1 MKKVKYLIFA
11 VIMFVSLIGTSYAA
25 SLGVSASTRNA
36 VVGNTIS
43 VTVSASGAAG
53 WEYCLNYD
61 SSVFRLTSAG
71 SDTGGACVKTGST
84 LIGYSKVTFK
94 FKAIKSGTGTF
105 SLRDAVMYGDDG
117 NPLTSSKGSVSVTA
131 RTQAEIQASYSANA
145 DLKSLGVDG
154 FEITPAFNKNTLE
167 YALTVENNVTSV
179 NVSAL
184 RADNTASVSGAGTI
198 QLSEGLN
205 VVTIVVT
212 AQKGNQ
218 KKYIINIERKELDPI
233 NVSVDNVSYTVV
245 RKAELLE
252 VPTYYEASTVT
263 IDGEEVPALYSDIT
277 KYTLVGLKD
286 EDGKIELYRYLE
298 DTGHKDMAPNM
309 FEKYYQ
315 FNTEVISFV
324 PVSIE
329 DTIYGYEK
337 TKKIEINDEEIEV
350 YYSKDNK
357 DYVLLYGMNM
367 TTGNEAWYQYD
378 IKENTFQRYVE
389 NNLKEIEEDKELYFL
404 LLCIAGG
411 ACALSL
417 LVMLVL
423 GVNNSKMKKK
433 NKKMLAMLEELNNRV
448 KGKEVVKPEIKEEE
462 VKEETEVKEEKE
474 EVTEVKKTRKK
485 KVKKEN

>member
-1 MKKVKYLIFA
+1 MKKVKYLLFA

-25 SLGVSASTRNA
+25 SLGVSASTKSA

-117 NPLTSSKGSVSVTA
+117 NPLSSSKGSVTVTA
-131 RTQAEIQASYSANA
+131 RTQAEIQASYNANA

-218 KKYIINIERKELDPI
+218 KKYVINIERKELDPI
-233 NVSVDNVSYTVV
+233 NVSVDNISYTVV

-252 VPTYYEASTVT
+252 IPTYYEASTIT
-263 IDGEEVPALYSDIT
+263 IDGEEVPILNNVSINVIDKSI
-277 KYTLVGLKD
+277 KFIVDKRI
-286 EDGKIELYRYLE
+286 K
-298 DTGHKDMAPNM
+298 
-309 FEKYYQ
+309 EKY
-315 FNTEVISFV
+315 FN
-324 PVSIE
+324 
-329 DTIYGYEK
+329 
-337 TKKIEINDEEIEV
+337 N
-350 YYSKDNK
+350 
-357 DYVLLYGMNM
+357 
-367 TTGNEAWYQYD
+367 
-378 IKENTFQRYVE
+378 
-389 NNLKEIEEDKELYFL
+389 
-404 LLCIAGG
+404 
-411 ACALSL
+411 
-417 LVMLVL
+417 
-423 GVNNSKMKKK
+423 
-433 NKKMLAMLEELNNRV
+433 
-448 KGKEVVKPEIKEEE
+448 
-462 VKEETEVKEEKE
+462 
-474 EVTEVKKTRKK
+474 
-485 KVKKEN
+485 

>member
-1 MKKVKYLIFA
+1 MKKVKYLLFA

-25 SLGVSASTRNA
+25 NLGVSASTKSA

-117 NPLTSSKGSVSVTA
+117 NPLSSSKGSVTVTA

-154 FEITPAFNKNTLE
+154 FEITPAFNKDTLE

-218 KKYIINIERKELDPI
+218 KKYVINIERKELDPI

-252 VPTYYEASTVT
+252 IPTYYEASTIT
-263 IDGEEVPALYSDIT
+263 IDGEEVPALYSEIT

-286 EDGKIELYRYLE
+286 EDGKIELYRYLG
-298 DTGHKDMAPNM
+298 DSDYKDMAPNM
-309 FEKYYQ
+309 FERYYQ

-324 PVSIE
+324 PVTIE
-329 DTIYGYEK
+329 DKIYGYES
-337 TKKIEINDEEIEV
+337 TKKIDINDEKIDV
-350 YYSKDNK
+350 YYNKDNK
-357 DYVLLYGMNM
+357 DYVLIYGMNM
-367 TTGNEAWYQYD
+367 TTGNEGWYQYD

-411 ACALSL
+411 VCALSL
-417 LVMLVL
+417 LLMLVL
-423 GVNNSKMKKK
+423 GINNSKMKKK
-433 NKKMLAMLEELNNRV
+433 NKKMLVMLEELNNRV
-448 KGKEVVKPEIKEEE
+448 KGKDVTND
-462 VKEETEVKEEKE
+462 ETKEEKE
-474 EVTEVKKTRKK
+474 ESLVKEEIEEVPEVKKTRNK

>member
-1 MKKVKYLIFA
+1 MKKVKYLLFA

-25 SLGVSASTRNA
+25 NLGVSASTKSA

-117 NPLTSSKGSVSVTA
+117 NPLSSSKGSVTVTA

-154 FEITPAFNKNTLE
+154 FEITPAFNKDTLE

-218 KKYIINIERKELDPI
+218 KKYVINIERKELDPI

-252 VPTYYEASTVT
+252 IPTYYEASTIT
-263 IDGEEVPALYSDIT
+263 IDGEEVPALYSEIT

-286 EDGKIELYRYLE
+286 EDGKIELYRYLG
-298 DTGHKDMAPNM
+298 DADYKDMAPNM
-309 FEKYYQ
+309 FERYYQ

-324 PVSIE
+324 PVTIE
-329 DTIYGYEK
+329 DKIYGYES
-337 TKKIEINDEEIEV
+337 TKKIDINDEKIDV
-350 YYSKDNK
+350 YYNKDNK
-357 DYVLLYGMNM
+357 DYVLIYGMNM
-367 TTGNEAWYQYD
+367 TTGNEGWYQYD

-411 ACALSL
+411 VCALSL
-417 LVMLVL
+417 LLMLVL
-423 GVNNSKMKKK
+423 GINNSKMKKK
-433 NKKMLAMLEELNNRV
+433 NKKMLVMLEELNNRV
-448 KGKEVVKPEIKEEE
+448 KGKDVTND
-462 VKEETEVKEEKE
+462 ETKEEKE
-474 EVTEVKKTRKK
+474 EALVKEEIEEVPEVKKTRNK

>member
-1 MKKVKYLIFA
+1 MKKVKYLLFA

-25 SLGVSASTRNA
+25 NLGVSASTKSA

-117 NPLTSSKGSVSVTA
+117 NPLSSSKGSVTVTA

-154 FEITPAFNKNTLE
+154 FEITPAFNKDTLE

-218 KKYIINIERKELDPI
+218 KKYVINIERKELDPI

-252 VPTYYEASTVT
+252 IPIYYEASTIT
-263 IDGEEVPALYSDIT
+263 IDGEEVPALYSEIT

-286 EDGKIELYRYLE
+286 EDGKIELYRYLG
-298 DTGHKDMAPNM
+298 DSDYKDMAPNM
-309 FEKYYQ
+309 FERYYQ

-324 PVSIE
+324 PVTIE
-329 DTIYGYEK
+329 DKIYGYES
-337 TKKIEINDEEIEV
+337 TKKIDINDEKIDV
-350 YYSKDNK
+350 YYNKDKK
-357 DYVLLYGMNM
+357 DYVLIYGMNM
-367 TTGNEAWYQYD
+367 TTGNEGWYQYD

-411 ACALSL
+411 VCALSL
-417 LVMLVL
+417 LLMLVL
-423 GVNNSKMKKK
+423 GINNSKMKKK
-433 NKKMLAMLEELNNRV
+433 NKKMLVMLEELNNRV
-448 KGKEVVKPEIKEEE
+448 KGKDVTND
-462 VKEETEVKEEKE
+462 ETKEEKE
-474 EVTEVKKTRKK
+474 EALVKEEIEEVPEVKKTRNK

>member
-1 MKKVKYLIFA
+1 MKKVKYLVFA

-25 SLGVSASTRNA
+25 SLGVSASTKSA

-117 NPLTSSKGSVSVTA
+117 NPLSSSKGSVTVTA

-154 FEITPAFNKNTLE
+154 FEITPAFNKDTLE

-205 VVTIVVT
+205 VVTVVVT

-218 KKYIINIERKELDPI
+218 KKYVINIERKELDPI
-233 NVSVDNVSYTVV
+233 NVSVDNVSYIVV

-252 VPTYYEASTVT
+252 IPTYYEASTIT
-263 IDGEEVPALYSDIT
+263 IDGEEVPALYSEIT

-286 EDGKIELYRYLE
+286 EDGKIELYRYLG
-298 DTGHKDMAPNM
+298 DADYKDMAPNM
-309 FEKYYQ
+309 FERYYQ

-324 PVSIE
+324 PVIIE
-329 DTIYGYEK
+329 DKIYGYES
-337 TKKIEINDEEIEV
+337 TKKIDINDEKIDV
-350 YYSKDNK
+350 YYNKDNN
-357 DYVLLYGMNM
+357 DYVLIYGMNM
-367 TTGNEAWYQYD
+367 TTGNEGWYQYD

-404 LLCIAGG
+404 LLCIVGG

-417 LVMLVL
+417 LLMLVL
-423 GVNNSKMKKK
+423 GINNSKMKKK
-433 NKKMLAMLEELNNRV
+433 NKKMLVMLEELNNRV
-448 KGKEVVKPEIKEEE
+448 KGKEVIKDETKEEKE
-462 VKEETEVKEEKE
+462 EALVKEEIE
-474 EVTEVKKTRKK
+474 EVTEVKKTRNK

>member
-1 MKKVKYLIFA
+1 MKKVKYLLFA

-25 SLGVSASTRNA
+25 NLGVSASTKSA

-117 NPLTSSKGSVSVTA
+117 NPLSSSKGSVTVTA

-154 FEITPAFNKNTLE
+154 FEITPAFNKDTLE

-218 KKYIINIERKELDPI
+218 KKYVINIERKELDPI

-252 VPTYYEASTVT
+252 IPTYYEASTIT
-263 IDGEEVPALYSDIT
+263 IDGEEVPALYSEIT

-286 EDGKIELYRYLE
+286 EDGKIELYRYLG
-298 DTGHKDMAPNM
+298 DADYKDMAPNM
-309 FEKYYQ
+309 FERYYQ

-324 PVSIE
+324 PVTIE
-329 DTIYGYEK
+329 DKIYGYES
-337 TKKIEINDEEIEV
+337 TKKIDINDEKIDV
-350 YYSKDNK
+350 YYNKDNK
-357 DYVLLYGMNM
+357 DYVLIYGMNM
-367 TTGNEAWYQYD
+367 TTGNEGWYQYD

-411 ACALSL
+411 VCALSL
-417 LVMLVL
+417 LLMLVL
-423 GVNNSKMKKK
+423 GINNSKMKKK
-433 NKKMLAMLEELNNRV
+433 NKKMLVMLEELNNRV
-448 KGKEVVKPEIKEEE
+448 KGKDVTND
-462 VKEETEVKEEKE
+462 ETKEEKE
-474 EVTEVKKTRKK
+474 ESLVKKEIEEVPEVKKTRNK

>member
-1 MKKVKYLIFA
+1 MKKVKYLLFA

-25 SLGVSASTRNA
+25 NLGVSASTKSA

-117 NPLTSSKGSVSVTA
+117 NPLSSSKGSVTVTA

-154 FEITPAFNKNTLE
+154 FEITPAFNKDTVE

-218 KKYIINIERKELDPI
+218 KKYVINIERKELDPI

-252 VPTYYEASTVT
+252 IPTYYEASTIT
-263 IDGEEVPALYSDIT
+263 IDGEEVPALYSEIT

-286 EDGKIELYRYLE
+286 EDGKIELYRYLG
-298 DTGHKDMAPNM
+298 DSDYKDMAPNM
-309 FEKYYQ
+309 FERYYQ

-324 PVSIE
+324 PVTIE
-329 DTIYGYEK
+329 DKIYGYES
-337 TKKIEINDEEIEV
+337 TKKIDINDEKIDV
-350 YYSKDNK
+350 YYNKDNK
-357 DYVLLYGMNM
+357 DYVLIYGMNM
-367 TTGNEAWYQYD
+367 TTGNEGWYQYD

-411 ACALSL
+411 VCALSL
-417 LVMLVL
+417 LLMLVL
-423 GVNNSKMKKK
+423 GINNSKMKKK
-433 NKKMLAMLEELNNRV
+433 NKKMLVMLEELNNRV
-448 KGKEVVKPEIKEEE
+448 KGKDVTND
-462 VKEETEVKEEKE
+462 ETKEEKE
-474 EVTEVKKTRKK
+474 ESLVKEEIEEVPEVKKTRNK

>member
-1 MKKVKYLIFA
+1 MKKVKYLLFA

-25 SLGVSASTRNA
+25 NLGVSASTKSA

-117 NPLTSSKGSVSVTA
+117 NPLSSSKGSVTVTA

-154 FEITPAFNKNTLE
+154 FEITPAFNKDTLE

-218 KKYIINIERKELDPI
+218 KKYVINIERKELDPI

-252 VPTYYEASTVT
+252 IPIYYEASTIT
-263 IDGEEVPALYSDIT
+263 IDGEEVPALYSEIT

-286 EDGKIELYRYLE
+286 EDGKIELYRYLG
-298 DTGHKDMAPNM
+298 DSDYKDMAPNM
-309 FEKYYQ
+309 FERYYQ
-315 FNTEVISFV
+315 FNTDVISFV
-324 PVSIE
+324 PVTIE
-329 DTIYGYEK
+329 DKIYGYES
-337 TKKIEINDEEIEV
+337 TKKIDINDEKIDV
-350 YYSKDNK
+350 YYNKDNK
-357 DYVLLYGMNM
+357 DYVLIYGMNM
-367 TTGNEAWYQYD
+367 ATGNEGWYQYD

-411 ACALSL
+411 VCALSL
-417 LVMLVL
+417 LLMLVL
-423 GVNNSKMKKK
+423 GINNSKMKKK
-433 NKKMLAMLEELNNRV
+433 NKKMLVMLEELNNRV
-448 KGKEVVKPEIKEEE
+448 KGKDVTND
-462 VKEETEVKEEKE
+462 ETKEEKE
-474 EVTEVKKTRKK
+474 ESLVKEEIEEVPEVKKTRNK

>member
-1 MKKVKYLIFA
+1 MKKVKYLLFA

-25 SLGVSASTRNA
+25 NLGVSASTKSA

-117 NPLTSSKGSVSVTA
+117 NPLSSSKGSVTVTA

-154 FEITPAFNKNTLE
+154 FETTPAFNKDTLE

-218 KKYIINIERKELDPI
+218 KKYVINIERKELDPI

-252 VPTYYEASTVT
+252 IPTYYEASTIT
-263 IDGEEVPALYSDIT
+263 IDGEEVPALYSEIT

-286 EDGKIELYRYLE
+286 EDGKIELYRYLG
-298 DTGHKDMAPNM
+298 DADYKDMAPNM
-309 FEKYYQ
+309 FERYYQ

-324 PVSIE
+324 PVTIE
-329 DTIYGYEK
+329 DKIYGYES
-337 TKKIEINDEEIEV
+337 TKKIDINDEKIDV
-350 YYSKDNK
+350 YYNKDNK
-357 DYVLLYGMNM
+357 DYVLIYGMNM
-367 TTGNEAWYQYD
+367 TTGNEGWYQYD

-411 ACALSL
+411 VCALSL
-417 LVMLVL
+417 LLMLVL
-423 GVNNSKMKKK
+423 GINNSKMKKK
-433 NKKMLAMLEELNNRV
+433 NKKMLVMLEELNNRV
-448 KGKEVVKPEIKEEE
+448 KGKDVTND
-462 VKEETEVKEEKE
+462 ETKEEKE
-474 EVTEVKKTRKK
+474 ESLVKKEIEEVPEVKKTRNK

>member
-1 MKKVKYLIFA
+1 MKKVKYLVFA

-25 SLGVSASTRNA
+25 SLGVSASTKSA

-117 NPLTSSKGSVSVTA
+117 NPLSSSKGSVTVTA

-218 KKYIINIERKELDPI
+218 KKYVINIERKELDPI
-233 NVSVDNVSYTVV
+233 NVSVDNISYTVV

-252 VPTYYEASTVT
+252 IPTYYEASTIT
-263 IDGEEVPALYSDIT
+263 IDGEEVPALYSEIT

-286 EDGKIELYRYLE
+286 EDGKIELYRYLG
-298 DTGHKDMAPNM
+298 DADYKDMAPNM
-309 FEKYYQ
+309 FERYYQ

-324 PVSIE
+324 PVTIE
-329 DTIYGYEK
+329 DKIYGYES
-337 TKKIEINDEEIEV
+337 TKKIDINDEKIDV
-350 YYSKDNK
+350 YYNKDNK
-357 DYVLLYGMNM
+357 DYVLIYGMNM
-367 TTGNEAWYQYD
+367 TTGNEGWYQYD

-404 LLCIAGG
+404 LLCIVGG

-417 LVMLVL
+417 LLMLVL
-423 GVNNSKMKKK
+423 GINNSKMKKK
-433 NKKMLAMLEELNNRV
+433 NKKMLVMLEELNNRV
-448 KGKEVVKPEIKEEE
+448 KGKDVTNDEI
-462 VKEETEVKEEKE
+462 KEEKE
-474 EVTEVKKTRKK
+474 EALVKEEIEEVPEVKKTRNK

>member
-1 MKKVKYLIFA
+1 MKKVKYLLFA

-25 SLGVSASTRNA
+25 NLGVSASTKSA

-117 NPLTSSKGSVSVTA
+117 NPLSSSKGSVTVTA

-218 KKYIINIERKELDPI
+218 KKYVINIERKELDPI

-252 VPTYYEASTVT
+252 IPTYYEASTIT
-263 IDGEEVPALYSDIT
+263 IDGEEVPALYSEIT

-286 EDGKIELYRYLE
+286 EDGKIELYRYLG
-298 DTGHKDMAPNM
+298 DADYKDMAPNM
-309 FEKYYQ
+309 FERYYQ

-324 PVSIE
+324 PVTIE
-329 DTIYGYEK
+329 DKIYGYES
-337 TKKIEINDEEIEV
+337 TKKIDINDEKIDV
-350 YYSKDNK
+350 YYNEDNK
-357 DYVLLYGMNM
+357 DYVLIYGMNM
-367 TTGNEAWYQYD
+367 TTGNEGWYQYD

-417 LVMLVL
+417 LLMLVL
-423 GVNNSKMKKK
+423 GINNSKMKKK
-433 NKKMLAMLEELNNRV
+433 NKKMLVMLEELNNRV
-448 KGKEVVKPEIKEEE
+448 KGKDVTND
-462 VKEETEVKEEKE
+462 ETKEEKE
-474 EVTEVKKTRKK
+474 ESLVKEEIEEVPEVKKTRNK

>member
-1 MKKVKYLIFA
+1 MKKVKYLLFA

-25 SLGVSASTRNA
+25 NLGVSASTKSA

-117 NPLTSSKGSVSVTA
+117 NPLSSSKGSVTVTA

-154 FEITPAFNKNTLE
+154 FEITPAFNKDTLE
-167 YALTVENNVTSV
+167 YALTVENNVTTV

-218 KKYIINIERKELDPI
+218 KKYVINIERKELDPI

-252 VPTYYEASTVT
+252 IPTYYEASTIT
-263 IDGEEVPALYSDIT
+263 IDGEEVPALYSEIT

-286 EDGKIELYRYLE
+286 EDGKIELYRYLGAS
-298 DTGHKDMAPNM
+298 DYKDMAPNM
-309 FEKYYQ
+309 FERYYQ

-324 PVSIE
+324 PVTIE
-329 DTIYGYEK
+329 DKIYGYES
-337 TKKIEINDEEIEV
+337 TKKIDINDEKIDV
-350 YYSKDNK
+350 YYNKDNK
-357 DYVLLYGMNM
+357 DYVLIYGMNM
-367 TTGNEAWYQYD
+367 TTGNEGWYQYD

-411 ACALSL
+411 VCALSL
-417 LVMLVL
+417 LLMLVL
-423 GVNNSKMKKK
+423 GINNSKMKKK
-433 NKKMLAMLEELNNRV
+433 NKKMLVMLEELNNRV
-448 KGKEVVKPEIKEEE
+448 KGKDVTND
-462 VKEETEVKEEKE
+462 ETKEEKE
-474 EVTEVKKTRKK
+474 ESLVKEEIEEVPEVKKTRNK

>member
-1 MKKVKYLIFA
+1 MKKVKYLLFA

-25 SLGVSASTRNA
+25 NLGVSASTKSA

-117 NPLTSSKGSVSVTA
+117 NPLSSSKGSVTVTA

-154 FEITPAFNKNTLE
+154 FEITPAFNKDTLE
-167 YALTVENNVTSV
+167 YALTVENNVTTV

-218 KKYIINIERKELDPI
+218 KKYVINIERKELDPI

-245 RKAELLE
+245 RKAESLE
-252 VPTYYEASTVT
+252 IPTYYEASTIT
-263 IDGEEVPALYSDIT
+263 IDGEEVPALYSEIT

-286 EDGKIELYRYLE
+286 EDGKIELYRYLG
-298 DTGHKDMAPNM
+298 DSDYKDMAPNM
-309 FEKYYQ
+309 FERYYQ

-324 PVSIE
+324 PVTIE
-329 DTIYGYEK
+329 DKIYGYES
-337 TKKIEINDEEIEV
+337 TKKIDINDEKIDV
-350 YYSKDNK
+350 YYNKDNK
-357 DYVLLYGMNM
+357 DYVLIYGMNM
-367 TTGNEAWYQYD
+367 TTGNEGWYQYD

-411 ACALSL
+411 VCALSL
-417 LVMLVL
+417 LLMLVL
-423 GVNNSKMKKK
+423 GINNSKMKKK
-433 NKKMLAMLEELNNRV
+433 NKKMLVMLEELNNRV
-448 KGKEVVKPEIKEEE
+448 KGKDVTND
-462 VKEETEVKEEKE
+462 ETKEEKE
-474 EVTEVKKTRKK
+474 ESLVKEEIEEVPEVKKTRNK

>member
-1 MKKVKYLIFA
+1 MKKVKYLLFA

-25 SLGVSASTRNA
+25 NLGVSASTKSA

-117 NPLTSSKGSVSVTA
+117 NPLSSSKGSVTVTA

-145 DLKSLGVDG
+145 DLKTLGVDG
-154 FEITPAFNKNTLE
+154 FEITPVFNKNTLE

-218 KKYIINIERKELDPI
+218 KKYVINIERKELDPI

-252 VPTYYEASTVT
+252 IPTYYEASTIT
-263 IDGEEVPALYSDIT
+263 IDGEEVPALYSEIT

-286 EDGKIELYRYLE
+286 EDGKIELYRYLG
-298 DTGHKDMAPNM
+298 DSDYKDMAPNM
-309 FEKYYQ
+309 FERYYQ

-324 PVSIE
+324 PVTIE
-329 DTIYGYEK
+329 DKIYGYES
-337 TKKIEINDEEIEV
+337 TKKIDINDEKIDV
-350 YYSKDNK
+350 YYNKDNK
-357 DYVLLYGMNM
+357 DYVLIYGMNM
-367 TTGNEAWYQYD
+367 TTGNEGWYQYD

-411 ACALSL
+411 VCVLSL
-417 LVMLVL
+417 LLMLVL
-423 GVNNSKMKKK
+423 GINNSKMKKK
-433 NKKMLAMLEELNNRV
+433 NKKMLVMLEELNNRV
-448 KGKEVVKPEIKEEE
+448 KGKDVTND
-462 VKEETEVKEEKE
+462 ETKEEKE
-474 EVTEVKKTRKK
+474 EAAVKEEIEEVPEVKKTRNK

>member
-1 MKKVKYLIFA
+1 MKKVKYLLFA

-25 SLGVSASTRNA
+25 NLGVSASTKSA

-117 NPLTSSKGSVSVTA
+117 NPLSSSKGSVTVTA

-154 FEITPAFNKNTLE
+154 FEITPAFNKDIVE

-218 KKYIINIERKELDPI
+218 KKYVINIERKELDPI

-245 RKAELLE
+245 RKVELLE
-252 VPTYYEASTVT
+252 IPTYYEASTIT
-263 IDGEEVPALYSDIT
+263 IDGEEVPALYSEIT

-286 EDGKIELYRYLE
+286 EDGKIELYRYLG
-298 DTGHKDMAPNM
+298 DSDYKDMAPNM
-309 FEKYYQ
+309 FERYYQ
-315 FNTEVISFV
+315 FNTDVISFV
-324 PVSIE
+324 PVTIE
-329 DTIYGYEK
+329 DKIYGYES
-337 TKKIEINDEEIEV
+337 TKKIDINDEKIDV
-350 YYSKDNK
+350 YYNKDNK
-357 DYVLLYGMNM
+357 DYVLIYGMNV
-367 TTGNEAWYQYD
+367 TTGNEGWYQYD

-411 ACALSL
+411 VCALSL
-417 LVMLVL
+417 LLMLVL
-423 GVNNSKMKKK
+423 GINNSKMKKK
-433 NKKMLAMLEELNNRV
+433 NKKMLVMLEELNNRV
-448 KGKEVVKPEIKEEE
+448 KGKDVTND
-462 VKEETEVKEEKE
+462 ETKEEKE
-474 EVTEVKKTRKK
+474 ESLVKEEIEEVPEVKKTRNK

>member
-1 MKKVKYLIFA
+1 MKKVKYLLFA

-25 SLGVSASTRNA
+25 NLGVSASTKSA

-117 NPLTSSKGSVSVTA
+117 NPLSSSKGSVTVTA

-154 FEITPAFNKNTLE
+154 FEITPAFNKDTLE
-167 YALTVENNVTSV
+167 YALTVENNVTTV

-218 KKYIINIERKELDPI
+218 KKYVINIERKELDPI

-252 VPTYYEASTVT
+252 IPTYYEASTIT
-263 IDGEEVPALYSDIT
+263 IDGEEVPALYSEIT

-286 EDGKIELYRYLE
+286 EDGKIELYRYLG
-298 DTGHKDMAPNM
+298 DSDYKDMAPNM
-309 FEKYYQ
+309 FERYYQ

-324 PVSIE
+324 PVTIE
-329 DTIYGYEK
+329 DKIYGYES
-337 TKKIEINDEEIEV
+337 TKKIDINDEKIDV
-350 YYSKDNK
+350 YYNKDNK
-357 DYVLLYGMNM
+357 DYVLIYGMNM
-367 TTGNEAWYQYD
+367 TTGNEGWYQYD

-411 ACALSL
+411 VCALSL
-417 LVMLVL
+417 LLMLVL
-423 GVNNSKMKKK
+423 GINNSKMKKK
-433 NKKMLAMLEELNNRV
+433 NKKMLVMLEELNNRV
-448 KGKEVVKPEIKEEE
+448 KGKDVTND
-462 VKEETEVKEEKE
+462 ETKEEKE
-474 EVTEVKKTRKK
+474 ESLVKEEIEEVPEVKKTRNK

>member
-1 MKKVKYLIFA
+1 MKKVKYLLFA

-25 SLGVSASTRNA
+25 NLGVSASTKSA

-117 NPLTSSKGSVSVTA
+117 NPLSSSKGSVTVTA

-145 DLKSLGVDG
+145 DLKSLGIDG
-154 FEITPAFNKNTLE
+154 FEITPAFNKDTLE

-218 KKYIINIERKELDPI
+218 KKYVINIERKELDPI

-252 VPTYYEASTVT
+252 IPTYYEASTIT
-263 IDGEEVPALYSDIT
+263 IDGEEVPALYSEIT

-286 EDGKIELYRYLE
+286 EDGKIELYRYLG
-298 DTGHKDMAPNM
+298 DADYKDMAPNM
-309 FEKYYQ
+309 FERYYQ

-324 PVSIE
+324 PVTIE
-329 DTIYGYEK
+329 DKIYGYES
-337 TKKIEINDEEIEV
+337 TKKIDINDEKIDV
-350 YYSKDNK
+350 YYNKDNK
-357 DYVLLYGMNM
+357 DYVLIYGMNM
-367 TTGNEAWYQYD
+367 TTGNEGWYQYD

-411 ACALSL
+411 VCVLSL
-417 LVMLVL
+417 LLMLVL
-423 GVNNSKMKKK
+423 GINNSKMKKK
-433 NKKMLAMLEELNNRV
+433 NKKMLVMLEELNNRV
-448 KGKEVVKPEIKEEE
+448 KGKDVTND
-462 VKEETEVKEEKE
+462 ETKEEKE
-474 EVTEVKKTRKK
+474 ESLVKEEIEEVPEVKKTRNK

>member
-1 MKKVKYLIFA
+1 MKKVKYLLFA

-25 SLGVSASTRNA
+25 NLGVSASTKSA

-117 NPLTSSKGSVSVTA
+117 NPLSSSKGSVTVTA

-145 DLKSLGVDG
+145 DLKSLGIDG
-154 FEITPAFNKNTLE
+154 FEITPAFNKDTLE

-218 KKYIINIERKELDPI
+218 KKYVINIERKELDPI

-252 VPTYYEASTVT
+252 IPTYYEASTIT
-263 IDGEEVPALYSDIT
+263 IDGEEVPALYSEIT

-286 EDGKIELYRYLE
+286 EDGKIELYRYLG
-298 DTGHKDMAPNM
+298 DSDYKDMAPNM
-309 FEKYYQ
+309 FERYYQ

-324 PVSIE
+324 PVTIE
-329 DTIYGYEK
+329 DKIYGYES
-337 TKKIEINDEEIEV
+337 TKKIDINDEKIDV
-350 YYSKDNK
+350 YYNKDNK
-357 DYVLLYGMNM
+357 DYVLIYGMNM
-367 TTGNEAWYQYD
+367 TTGNEGWYQYD

-411 ACALSL
+411 VCALSL
-417 LVMLVL
+417 LLMLVL
-423 GVNNSKMKKK
+423 GINNSKMKKK
-433 NKKMLAMLEELNNRV
+433 NKKMLVMLEELNNRV
-448 KGKEVVKPEIKEEE
+448 KGKDVTND
-462 VKEETEVKEEKE
+462 ETKEEKE
-474 EVTEVKKTRKK
+474 ESLVKKEIEEVPEVKKTRNK

>member
-1 MKKVKYLIFA
+1 MKKVKYLLFA

-25 SLGVSASTRNA
+25 NLGVSASTKSA

-117 NPLTSSKGSVSVTA
+117 NPLSSSKGSVTVTA

-154 FEITPAFNKNTLE
+154 FEITPAFNKDTVE

-218 KKYIINIERKELDPI
+218 KKYVINIERKELDPI

-252 VPTYYEASTVT
+252 IPTYYEASTIT
-263 IDGEEVPALYSDIT
+263 IDGEEVPALYSEIT

-286 EDGKIELYRYLE
+286 EDGKIELYRYLG
-298 DTGHKDMAPNM
+298 DADYKDMAPNM
-309 FEKYYQ
+309 FERYYQ

-324 PVSIE
+324 PVTIE
-329 DTIYGYEK
+329 DKIYGYES
-337 TKKIEINDEEIEV
+337 TKKIDINDEKIDV
-350 YYSKDNK
+350 YYNKDNK
-357 DYVLLYGMNM
+357 DYVLIYGMNM
-367 TTGNEAWYQYD
+367 TTGNEGWYQYD

-417 LVMLVL
+417 LLMLVL
-423 GVNNSKMKKK
+423 GINNSKMKKK
-433 NKKMLAMLEELNNRV
+433 NKKMLVMLEELNNRV
-448 KGKEVVKPEIKEEE
+448 KGKDVTNN
-462 VKEETEVKEEKE
+462 ETKEEKE
-474 EVTEVKKTRKK
+474 ESLVKEENEEVPEVKKTRNK

>member
-1 MKKVKYLIFA
+1 MKKVKYLLFA

-25 SLGVSASTRNA
+25 SLGVSASTKSA

-117 NPLTSSKGSVSVTA
+117 NPLSSSKGSVTVTA

-154 FEITPAFNKNTLE
+154 FEITPAFNKDTLE

-205 VVTIVVT
+205 VVTVVVT

-218 KKYIINIERKELDPI
+218 KKYVINIERKELDPI
-233 NVSVDNVSYTVV
+233 NVSVDNVSYIVV

-252 VPTYYEASTVT
+252 IPTYYEASTIT
-263 IDGEEVPALYSDIT
+263 IDGEEVPALYSEIT

-286 EDGKIELYRYLE
+286 EDGKIELYRYLG
-298 DTGHKDMAPNM
+298 DADYKDMAPNM
-309 FEKYYQ
+309 FERYYQ

-324 PVSIE
+324 PVIIE
-329 DTIYGYEK
+329 DKIYGYES
-337 TKKIEINDEEIEV
+337 TKKIDINDEKIDV
-350 YYSKDNK
+350 YYNKDNN
-357 DYVLLYGMNM
+357 DYVLIYGMNM
-367 TTGNEAWYQYD
+367 TTGNEGWYQYD

-404 LLCIAGG
+404 LLCIVGG

-417 LVMLVL
+417 LLMLVL
-423 GVNNSKMKKK
+423 GINNSKMKKK
-433 NKKMLAMLEELNNRV
+433 NKKMLVMLEELNNRV
-448 KGKEVVKPEIKEEE
+448 KGKEVIKDETKEEKE
-462 VKEETEVKEEKE
+462 EALVKEEIE
-474 EVTEVKKTRKK
+474 EVTEVKKTRNK

>member
-1 MKKVKYLIFA
+1 MKKVKYLLFA

-25 SLGVSASTRNA
+25 NLGVSASTKSA

-117 NPLTSSKGSVSVTA
+117 NPLSSSKGSVTVTA

-218 KKYIINIERKELDPI
+218 KKYVINIERKELDPI

-252 VPTYYEASTVT
+252 IPTYYEASTIT
-263 IDGEEVPALYSDIT
+263 IDGEEVPALYSEIT

-286 EDGKIELYRYLE
+286 EDGKIELYRYLG
-298 DTGHKDMAPNM
+298 DADYKDMAPNM
-309 FEKYYQ
+309 FERYYQ

-324 PVSIE
+324 PVTVE
-329 DTIYGYEK
+329 DKIYGYES
-337 TKKIEINDEEIEV
+337 TKKIDINDEKIDV
-350 YYSKDNK
+350 YYNKDNK
-357 DYVLLYGMNM
+357 DYVLIYGMNM
-367 TTGNEAWYQYD
+367 TTGNEGWYQYD

-417 LVMLVL
+417 LLMLVL
-423 GVNNSKMKKK
+423 GINNSKMKKK
-433 NKKMLAMLEELNNRV
+433 NKKMLIMLEELNNRV
-448 KGKEVVKPEIKEEE
+448 KGKDVTNDETKEKKEESL
-462 VKEETEVKEEKE
+462 VKEENE
-474 EVTEVKKTRKK
+474 EVPEVKKTRNK

>member
-1 MKKVKYLIFA
+1 MKKVKYLLFA

-25 SLGVSASTRNA
+25 NLGVSASTKSA

-117 NPLTSSKGSVSVTA
+117 NPLSSSKGSVTVTA

-154 FEITPAFNKNTLE
+154 FEITPAFNKDTLE

-218 KKYIINIERKELDPI
+218 KKYVINIERKELDPI

-252 VPTYYEASTVT
+252 IPTYYEASTIT
-263 IDGEEVPALYSDIT
+263 IDGEEVPALYSEIT

-286 EDGKIELYRYLE
+286 EDGKIELYRYLG
-298 DTGHKDMAPNM
+298 DSDYKDMAPNM
-309 FEKYYQ
+309 FERYYQ
-315 FNTEVISFV
+315 SF
-324 PVSIE
+324 
-329 DTIYGYEK
+329 
-337 TKKIEINDEEIEV
+337 
-350 YYSKDNK
+350 
-357 DYVLLYGMNM
+357 
-367 TTGNEAWYQYD
+367 
-378 IKENTFQRYVE
+378 
-389 NNLKEIEEDKELYFL
+389 
-404 LLCIAGG
+404 
-411 ACALSL
+411 
-417 LVMLVL
+417 
-423 GVNNSKMKKK
+423 
-433 NKKMLAMLEELNNRV
+433 
-448 KGKEVVKPEIKEEE
+448 
-462 VKEETEVKEEKE
+462 
-474 EVTEVKKTRKK
+474 
-485 KVKKEN
+485 

>member
-1 MKKVKYLIFA
+1 MKKVKYLVFA

-25 SLGVSASTRNA
+25 SLGVSASTKSA

-117 NPLTSSKGSVSVTA
+117 NPLSSSKGSVTVTA

-154 FEITPAFNKNTLE
+154 FEITPAFNKDTLE

-205 VVTIVVT
+205 VVTVVVT

-218 KKYIINIERKELDPI
+218 KKYVINIERKELDPI

-252 VPTYYEASTVT
+252 IPTYYEASTIT
-263 IDGEEVPALYSDIT
+263 IDGEEVPALYSEIT

-286 EDGKIELYRYLE
+286 EDGKIELYRYLG
-298 DTGHKDMAPNM
+298 DADYKDMAPNM
-309 FEKYYQ
+309 FERYYQ

-324 PVSIE
+324 PVIIE
-329 DTIYGYEK
+329 DKIYGYES
-337 TKKIEINDEEIEV
+337 TKKIDINDEKIDV
-350 YYSKDNK
+350 YYNKDNN
-357 DYVLLYGMNM
+357 DYVLIYGMNM
-367 TTGNEAWYQYD
+367 TTGNEGWYQYD

-404 LLCIAGG
+404 LLCIVGG

-417 LVMLVL
+417 LLMLVL
-423 GVNNSKMKKK
+423 GINNSKMKKK
-433 NKKMLAMLEELNNRV
+433 NKKMLVMLEELNNRV
-448 KGKEVVKPEIKEEE
+448 KGKEVIKDETKEEKE
-462 VKEETEVKEEKE
+462 EALVKEEIE
-474 EVTEVKKTRKK
+474 EVTEVKKTRNK